1 MEKILITGAHG
12 LLGKEVVSEL
22 LGKAELF
29 LVVKGDTKVFSGNL
43 LHYVDCDLDS
53 ISASTKLPLHI
64 DKVLHLAQ
72 SGKFREFPESVTE
85 IYNVNTYSTL
95 LLLDYARKA
104 GCKNFIY
111 ASSGAVYKDAADN
124 TALRETDPLNCEN
137 ANFYAASKLASELL
151 VNSYSRF
158 FNSVICRYFFIYG
171 KGQKQ
176 DMLIPRLID
185 SVRHQREISVNG
197 QNGLVFNPIHVH
209 DAAMATILLSN
220 LRGNHVVNVAGPQAV
235 NLRQVIQ
242 YIEELLGLKA
252 LVNSDKNLTVS
263 ALLADIT
270 RLTDFG
276 YTPRINLNEGIGRV
290 IKE

>member
-29 LVVKGDTKVFSGNL
+29 LVVKGDHKVFSGDL
-43 LHYVDCDLDS
+43 VQYVDCDL
-53 ISASTKLPLHI
+53 ASMSSSSMLPLQI

-95 LLLDYARKA
+95 LLLDYARKS

-111 ASSGAVYKDAADN
+111 ASSGAVYKDATDN
-124 TALRETDPLNCEN
+124 TALRETDPLNCNN

-151 VNSYSRF
+151 VNSYSKF
-158 FNSVICRYFFIYG
+158 FNSAICRYFFIYG
-171 KGQKQ
+171 MGQKH

-185 SVRHQREISVNG
+185 SVRYQREISMNG
-197 QNGLVFNPIHVH
+197 QNGFVFNPIHVH
-209 DAAMATILLSN
+209 DAAKATILLSN
-220 LRGNHVVNVAGPQAV
+220 LTGNHVINVAGPQVV

-242 YIEELLGLKA
+242 YIEEQLHLKA
-252 LVNSDKNLTVS
+252 FVNSDKNLPDS
-263 ALLADIT
+263 CLLADIT
-270 RLTDFG
+270 KLTDFG
-276 YTPRINLNEGIGRV
+276 YTPGVNFNEGIRRV
-290 IKE
+290 FIE